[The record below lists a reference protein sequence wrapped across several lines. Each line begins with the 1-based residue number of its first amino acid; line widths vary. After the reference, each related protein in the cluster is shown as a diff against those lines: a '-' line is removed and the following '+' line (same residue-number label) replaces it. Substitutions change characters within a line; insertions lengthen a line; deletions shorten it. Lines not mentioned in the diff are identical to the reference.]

1 MYVVYVLQSLKD
13 NNFYIGCTSNLEK
26 RLSGHNRGK
35 VKSTKSRRPFKL
47 IFKEEYLEKYQAFYQ
62 ERYYKTA
69 KGKRELRIKIR
80 NCGVV

>member
-1 MYVVYVLQSLKD
+1 MYIVYVLQSLKD

-26 RLSGHNRGK
+26 RLLDHNRGK
-35 VKSTKSRRPFKL
+35 VKSTKSRRPLKL
-47 IFKEEYLEKYQAFYQ
+47 ILKEEYLEKYQAFYK

-69 KGKRELRIKIR
+69 RGKKELRIKIR